1 MLAEWIE
8 WTENVWRVVV
18 NQENIAYL
26 IKCSDEELVVIDT
39 GSSEEMAEAIF
50 SLVAEFGLEPES
62 IKAIFLT
69 CTHPDHLGGLKL
81 LKKKSNALIYVHESS
96 KPVFE
101 EGKKYVLEKQFSI
114 TTTGEKISLAWNTDI
129 MNNLTKLPEPD
140 KYIKGGED
148 IKIGDE
154 IFIIQNTGG
163 HSSDHILIHAY
174 KNKASFIGDELGIY
188 PDSEYSFFFDLTG
201 SPEQRKKA
209 LKLFAKLKS
218 QYLFPTFIPPIDRT
232 DYDRV
237 TQEAILAQEHLE
249 TTILETL
256 SGYGTIKLKK
266 LVKHIEDTL
275 VIDWKSPYKELGV
288 LETTIEV
295 YLAKLIK
302 ENLVEFNEKATTYS
316 FIEVEKGINRDN
328 FY

>member
-1 MLAEWIE
+1 MAEWIE